1 MNLPTIIGK
10 EKCIAN
16 RHQVSYRCERDLT
29 YRTNEAPF
37 QVSSVSVCRRG
48 EISFA
53 CDSLAISRRIYAF
66 TTTPHSSLHR
76 WQYRAPQGSLPLLE
90 LSRI

>member
-10 EKCIAN
+10 EKCIAS
-16 RHQVSYRCERDLT
+16 RHQVSYRCERDLAF
-29 YRTNEAPF
+29 RTNEASF
-37 QVSSVSVCRRG
+37 QVSSVSVCRCG
-48 EISFA
+48 EISSA

-76 WQYRAPQGSLPLLE
+76 
-90 LSRI
+90 